1 MTRRRSLQ
9 SQIMLWLG
17 SYAVL
22 LAGVIVLFLADE
34 FLEDMVWE
42 SLLTREIA
50 QYVEQRAAN
59 PGHRWQD
66 TDTLQ
71 LYRIP
76 GRPPPPALSSLPQ
89 GVHDD
94 FWLGGR
100 ENVVLVHRVDGVDY
114 VLVRDITELEVVEDS
129 VILTSLGLALVLV
142 VLVGVMVARGLRRS
156 IRPLSE
162 LANDIA
168 SLSPHRAGQR
178 INVADRASSELHVIT
193 NALNDYLR
201 RQDAFVERERV
212 FIDTASHELR
222 TPIAII
228 AGAGELALEQPD
240 LPALARQQVQR
251 IHRTARD
258 VERLIALLL
267 TLAKDPARLSRSN
280 DVVLLHELLP
290 DIIEDH
296 RHLMQGKDLTVVVDA
311 LAPCSVQ
318 APLHIVQVAIGNLLR
333 NAIENSDR
341 GEIHVRLDADATV
354 TLEDPGHGMTPEDIS
369 RIYAQMARGGSRE
382 GGGIGLDL
390 LARLCEHLGWT
401 LSIQSAPGR
410 GTISRLRLSR

>member
-1 MTRRRSLQ
+1 MQKRRSLQ
-9 SQIMLWLG
+9 SQISRLLG
-17 SYAVL
+17 GYAVL
-22 LAGVIVLFLADE
+22 LAAIIVLVFADD
-34 FLEDMVWE
+34 FLEDKVWKV
-42 SLLTREIA
+42 LLEREIVQHLQHRA
-50 QYVEQRAAN
+50 GDPPFEQRDAGAV
-59 PGHRWQD
+59 R
-66 TDTLQ
+66 
-71 LYRIP
+71 LYYTP
-76 GRPPPPALSSLPQ
+76 GRPPPPGLSTLPH

-94 FWLGGR
+94 FWFGGR
-100 ENVVLVHRVDGVDY
+100 ENVVLVQRVDGVDY
-114 VLVRDITELEVVEDS
+114 FVVRDITGIETIED
-129 VILTSLGLALVLV
+129 VLIIGSLGLALVVLV
-142 VLVGVMVARGLRRS
+142 VIGILVARGVRNAL
-156 IRPLSE
+156 RPLSD
-162 LANDIA
+162 LANGIGA
-168 SLSPHRAGQR
+168 LSPHHVGQR
-178 INVADRASSELHVIT
+178 LAVADDASSEVHVIT
-193 NALNDYLR
+193 HALNDYLR
-201 RQDAFVERERV
+201 RQDDFIERERV

-228 AGAGELALEQPD
+228 AGASELALDQPG
-240 LPALARQQVQR
+240 LPPPARQQVLR
-251 IHRTARD
+251 VHRTARD

-296 RHLMQGKDLTVVVDA
+296 QHLMAGKDLTVVIDA
-311 LAPCSVQ
+311 LAPCSVA
-318 APLHIVQVAIGNLLR
+318 APLHIVQAAIGNLLR

-341 GEIHVRLDADATV
+341 GEIHVQLDADETV